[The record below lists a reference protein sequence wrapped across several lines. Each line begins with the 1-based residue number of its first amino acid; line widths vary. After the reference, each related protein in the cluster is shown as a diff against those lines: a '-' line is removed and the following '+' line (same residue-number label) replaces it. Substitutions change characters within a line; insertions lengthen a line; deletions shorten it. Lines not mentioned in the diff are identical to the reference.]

1 MENQKNAN
9 FSVTPAHLGGVHPGS
24 FGVINDYVS
33 WKSKQTGER
42 NNWAFNPFPGFEN
55 FCDVIIGSKGPRHS
69 TTETNFNMQV
79 GLAAYYIEQNMALKR
94 IVANML
100 DPLRAPSSGLATGTK
115 MTGDEQ
121 MEQGLTDAETI
132 KVVKDKM
139 AQANIS
145 IQNHWEIQGLLH
157 MWRAHYQ
164 GSEYRGR
171 FSKDLYREILLSWKS
186 VRDEI
191 GELDQVAVSW
201 LDEWLK
207 RFNEFYHQK
216 EDWVQHTLCWNL
228 IHDVGD
234 ADFGP
239 RTIRRWPLEINRFRY
254 RHRSALSIS
263 STILGIQERINQFRA
278 MIKNPQPY
286 HGWSEG
292 SWYWSVRF
300 EEFKVL
306 VNQQVDLEFRE
317 RLQYQPA
324 SLTKFHDLDRLAL
337 ATFKDEISESFKT
350 PRDPTPYA
358 AHLINIWCT
367 TFYFLVNYDMICT
380 GYAWSWLRSHSVM
393 DIDCFILTYQDAAE
407 GSRGW
412 ESRTTKEHIATFLT
426 GLKAFIKRRM
436 QSQRKRNRKVA
447 TKVKQTAD
455 SVSSQSDAGEGS
467 SEQKPV
473 KKPPVKQ
480 LDSPETPRERI
491 DRIKQAVSD
500 LLADF
505 TSSCEFQDRE
515 IREHSTAEVASSRVQ
530 GGEPAPA
537 WEGTKAPITLRPK
550 VNTDTNRSIEQA
562 VERSDGDVVHP
573 TQDRLFDSSG
583 TFEREGTGAETSE
596 TTPGL
601 TPPVGG
607 LAIDLFEEVGVS
619 SQSSES
625 TIDTDE
631 HKGKDIEGEV
641 RRPRRSAPRQGG
653 NRDERR
659 HPPSRPPE
667 PLSRD
672 TNVPLL
678 RPTRGVGSAQLQKD
692 VTGRLDLQ
700 GRLPT
705 STPQNT
711 AKGNRYTPLAGT
723 GALLG
728 HGSEVSSI
736 STGYI
741 EPSDGPWTEVG
752 RKKRKPSGNLRHQ
765 AREVLS
771 NEAHPKTAA
780 RLGSSGGSEPEKP
793 HAHHHARASAN
804 TSYEGKSVGKLG
816 SPGNEQKGLQAL
828 PHTPDTEASLPTL
841 PKPTKPVQAKENH
854 HPKVGDRPIP
864 LNTKPAAL
872 GQESVSVRVENSDQ
886 GIKELKAIPTQAARK
901 KGKKHEG
908 VIDLLD
914 PSTYTAI
921 VVSGVGAEMGATSRG
936 TSPGKKPIR
945 QRRTIHDR
953 YIGSDGAVFSKSTT
967 QSEDPTLSSPVKKVA
982 TAEHLPLGSTVRA
995 NSEQGV
1001 VKEIPMTGS
1010 RTKQLEN
1017 SCSNV
1022 SLGKKTDGGIG
1033 EPSKFLARTF
1043 AYSARNQISL
1053 HIQI

>member
-1 MENQKNAN
+1 MENKGNAN

-42 NNWAFNPFPGFEN
+42 SHWAFNPFPGFEK

-69 TTETNFNMQV
+69 ITETNFNMQV
-79 GLAAYYIEQNMALKR
+79 GLAVYYIEQNMALKR

-100 DPLRAPSSGLATGTK
+100 DPLRAPLSGLAAGTK
-115 MTGDEQ
+115 MTENEQ
-121 MEQGLTDAETI
+121 KKQDLMDAESI
-132 KVVKDKM
+132 KEVKDKM

-254 RHRSALSIS
+254 RHRSALSIA

-306 VNQQVDLEFRE
+306 VNQRVDLEFRE

-337 ATFKDEISESFKT
+337 AAFKDQMFESFKT
-350 PRDPTPYA
+350 QRDPTPYA
-358 AHLINIWCT
+358 THLIDIWCT

-393 DIDCFILTYQDAAE
+393 DTDCFILTYEDAAE
-407 GSRGW
+407 GPRGW
-412 ESRTTKEHIATFLT
+412 ESQTTKEHIATFLT

-447 TKVKQTAD
+447 AKVKQTAD

-473 KKPPVKQ
+473 EKPPVKQ

-491 DRIKQAVSD
+491 DKIKQAVSD
-500 LLADF
+500 LLANF
-505 TSSCEFQDRE
+505 TSSCEFRDRE
-515 IREHSTAEVASSRVQ
+515 IREHSTGEVASSRVQ
-530 GGEPAPA
+530 GGEPAPTLR
-537 WEGTKAPITLRPK
+537 ETKAPITLRSK
-550 VNTDTNRSIEQA
+550 VNADTNRSIGQVMEGPNQ
-562 VERSDGDVVHP
+562 DVVHP
-573 TQDRLFDSSG
+573 TQDRLFDNSG
-583 TFEREGTGAETSE
+583 TFSREGTGAETSE

-607 LAIDLFEEVGVS
+607 LAIDLFEEVEVS

-631 HKGKDIEGEV
+631 HKGKDIEGEI

-653 NRDERR
+653 NRDERS
-659 HPPSRPPE
+659 HPTSRPPE
-667 PLSRD
+667 PLFRD
-672 TNVPLL
+672 TKVPLL
-678 RPTRGVGSAQLQKD
+678 RPTGAAGSAQLQKD
-692 VTGRLDLQ
+692 LTGRLDLQ
-700 GRLPT
+700 GRLSA

-711 AKGNRYTPLAGT
+711 AKSNRYTPLAGT
-723 GALLG
+723 GTLLG

-765 AREVLS
+765 ARGVIS
-771 NEAHPKTAA
+771 NETYPETAA
-780 RLGSSGGSEPEKP
+780 RIGSSGGPEPEKP
-793 HAHHHARASAN
+793 HDHHNARTSAN
-804 TSYEGKSVGKLG
+804 TSYEGKPLGRLG
-816 SPGNEQKGLQAL
+816 SSRSEQKGPQAL
-828 PHTPDTEASLPTL
+828 SHNPDTEASLRTI

-854 HPKVGDRPIP
+854 HPEVGDLPIP

-872 GQESVSVRVENSDQ
+872 GEESVSIRVEGSDQ
-886 GIKELKAIPTQAARK
+886 RTKEPKATPTQALRR

-914 PSTYTAI
+914 PSTYTAL
-921 VVSGVGAEMGATSRG
+921 VGSRVGPEMGAASRG
-936 TSPGKKPIR
+936 TSPGKKPAR

-967 QSEDPTLSSPVKKVA
+967 QSEDPIPSSPVENIA
-982 TAEHLPLGSTVRA
+982 TAEHLPLGSRVRA
-995 NSEQGV
+995 NSEQKA
-1001 VKEIPMTGS
+1001 VKAIPMTGS
-1010 RTKQLEN
+1010 RIKQLE
-1017 SCSNV
+1017 SSSSNI
-1022 SLGKKTDGGIG
+1022 SLGKKTDREIG
-1033 EPSKFLARTF
+1033 ESSKFLARTF
-1043 AYSARNQISL
+1043 AYSARNQMFH
-1053 HIQI
+1053 HIEI